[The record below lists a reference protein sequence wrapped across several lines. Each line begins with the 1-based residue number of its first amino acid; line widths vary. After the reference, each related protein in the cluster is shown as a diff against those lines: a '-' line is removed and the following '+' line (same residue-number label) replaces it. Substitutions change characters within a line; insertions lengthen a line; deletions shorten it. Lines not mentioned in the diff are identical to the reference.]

1 MFSKDDTIVAIATA
15 PGRASIGVIRLSGPF
30 AADITHKLITRA
42 ATTLEPRHAT
52 LARIRDAADDD
63 AGPIDEVIV
72 TLFPGPH
79 SYTGDDV
86 VEIAA
91 HGSPVLLERIVASAV
106 HAGAR
111 LAAPGEFT
119 LRAFLNG
126 RLDLVQA
133 EAVADLVDAVTP
145 AQARQAFDQ
154 LEGTVTREMRRI
166 GEALFD
172 LLVRLEASLDFP
184 DEGYHFIVPAE
195 VIDGLDRVLADVDA
209 LLGGARRGRIVR
221 EGRMVAIV
229 GGTNVGKSSLFNALV
244 GTDRAIVTAIAGTT
258 RDLLTERC
266 DIEGVP
272 VTLIDTAGI
281 RETEEIVEREGVQ
294 RARDA
299 ADVADLRIVVLDR
312 SRPLREEDEAFIARG
327 AQSDSDGGGDLT
339 RNGNSG
345 RRVFVLNKIDLP
357 PAWRRD
363 QLGLR
368 GAIGNGAGPAGDAG
382 GSASGGSRDAASDG
396 RAFADVPGNGASR
409 DAVAHGAD
417 SSAAAGGGSRP
428 GSASTAIVEV
438 SVQTGEGVA
447 RLRQL
452 IGATLIGEE
461 RLRDTAGLS
470 NVRHIDLL
478 GRVRDAV
485 ARARDRAAEG
495 APEELAL
502 ADLRE
507 AMDALDEI
515 TGKRSSEDVLT
526 AIFSRF
532 CIGK

>member
-1 MFSKDDTIVAIATA
+1 VFSKDDTIVAIATA
-15 PGRASIGVIRLSGPF
+15 PGRASIGVIRLAGPA
-30 AADITHKLITRA
+30 AADITHTLLTRDGA
-42 ATTLEPRHAT
+42 LEPRRAT

-63 AGPIDEVIV
+63 AGAIDEVIV

-86 VEIAA
+86 VEISA

-126 RLDLVQA
+126 RIDLVQA
-133 EAVADLVDAVTP
+133 EAVADLIDAVTP

-166 GEALFD
+166 GESLFD
-172 LLVRLEASLDFP
+172 LIVRLEASLDFP
-184 DEGYHFIVPAE
+184 EEGYHFIVPAE
-195 VIDGLDRVLADVDA
+195 VTGGLDRVLREFDA
-209 LLGGARRGRIVR
+209 LLGGARRGRVVR
-221 EGRMVAIV
+221 EGRMVAVV

-281 RETEEIVEREGVQ
+281 RETEEVVEREGVQ
-294 RARDA
+294 RARGA
-299 ADVADLRIVVLDR
+299 ADVADLRLVVVDR
-312 SRPLREEDEAFIARG
+312 SSPLRDEDLAFLAEAG
-327 AQSDSDGGGDLT
+327 K
-339 RNGNSG
+339 G
-345 RRVFVLNKIDLP
+345 RVIVLNKIDLP
-357 PAWRRD
+357 PAAWRPEE
-363 QLGLR
+363 LGLNTPL
-368 GAIGNGAGPAGDAG
+368 I
-382 GSASGGSRDAASDG
+382 
-396 RAFADVPGNGASR
+396 
-409 DAVAHGAD
+409 
-417 SSAAAGGGSRP
+417 
-428 GSASTAIVEV
+428 EV
-438 SVQTGEGVA
+438 SIRTGEGLPA
-447 RLRQL
+447 LRTA
-452 IGATLIGEE
+452 IGAALIGEE
-461 RLRDTAGLS
+461 RLRDTVGLS

-478 GRVRDAV
+478 ARARAAV
-485 ARARDRAAEG
+485 SRARDRAAEG
-495 APEELAL
+495 APEEFAL

-507 AMDALDEI
+507 ALDALDEI
-515 TGKRSSEDVLT
+515 TGKRSSDDVLA
-526 AIFSRF
+526 AIFARF

>member
-1 MFSKDDTIVAIATA
+1 MFARDDTIVALATA
-15 PGRASIGVIRLSGPF
+15 PGRASIGVVRLSGPT
-30 AADITHKLITRA
+30 AADIAHTLLTRA
-42 ATTLEPRHAT
+42 GQLEPRHAT
-52 LARIRDAADDD
+52 LARIRDTADED

-86 VEIAA
+86 VEISA
-91 HGSPVLLERIVASAV
+91 HGSPVLLEKIVASAV

-133 EAVADLVDAVTP
+133 EAVADLIEAVTP

-172 LLVRLEASLDFP
+172 LIVRLEASLDFP
-184 DEGYHFIVPAE
+184 DEGYHFILPDDVKA
-195 VIDGLDRVLADVDA
+195 GLDGVIAEVDA
-209 LLGGARRGRIVR
+209 LLGGATRGRVVR

-244 GTDRAIVTAIAGTT
+244 GVDRAIVTEIAGTT

-266 DIEGVP
+266 DIGGVP
-272 VTLIDTAGI
+272 VTLIDTAGV

-294 RARDA
+294 RARGA
-299 ADVADLRIVVLDR
+299 ADVADLRLIVLDR
-312 SRPLREEDEAFIARG
+312 SCALREEDRGFI
-327 AQSDSDGGGDLT
+327 
-339 RNGNSG
+339 
-345 RRVFVLNKIDLP
+345 
-357 PAWRRD
+357 
-363 QLGLR
+363 
-368 GAIGNGAGPAGDAG
+368 DAG
-382 GSASGGSRDAASDG
+382 GKRRILVVNKTDLPAAWPSVSGSDAPL
-396 RAFADVPGNGASR
+396 VEI
-409 DAVAHGAD
+409 
-417 SSAAAGGGSRP
+417 
-428 GSASTAIVEV
+428 STR
-438 SVQTGEGVA
+438 TGEGLA
-447 RLRQL
+447 GLRQA
-452 IGATLIGEE
+452 IGAQLIGEE
-461 RLRDTAGLS
+461 RLRDTVGLS

-478 GRVRDAV
+478 GRVRDALV
-485 ARARDRAAEG
+485 RARARATEG

-502 ADLRE
+502 ADLHE

-515 TGKRSSEDVLT
+515 TGKRSSDDVLM